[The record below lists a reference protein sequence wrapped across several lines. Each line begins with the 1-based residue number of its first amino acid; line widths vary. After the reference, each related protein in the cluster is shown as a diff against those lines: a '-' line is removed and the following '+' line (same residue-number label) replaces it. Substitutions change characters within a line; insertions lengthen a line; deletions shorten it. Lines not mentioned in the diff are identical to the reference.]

1 MKRVWLLTTVFLML
15 MCRSAPA
22 PLYGSFEGLD
32 KLIEGAEFVV
42 VAEII
47 KRPAI
52 EETDMGGG
60 GTYEI
65 EIAYVIKGNAKPGKR
80 LIAYLRDLPF
90 QAGPHNFASLTQ
102 GFLQGERYLL
112 FLG

>member
-1 MKRVWLLTTVFLML
+1 MKRVWLLTIVFLML

-32 KLIEGAEFVV
+32 KLIEGAEFIV

-65 EIAYVIKGNAKPGKR
+65 EIAYVIKGDAKPGSLSQGPTFSSR
-80 LIAYLRDLPF
+80 TAQLCVADAGISSGRTLSPF
-90 QAGPHNFASLTQ
+90 P
-102 GFLQGERYLL
+102 E
-112 FLG
+112 